1 MPSFK
6 DVTSAEEYIL
16 KTAAELEEALIN
28 TQNQLAE
35 TEGAIGIYQGMIRAL
50 QQIVGI
56 NGEGAFE
63 VAAPFMNV
71 PATEVLSC
79 FDDLNIAQAVA
90 DTFGI
95 VFMYNQNGIV
105 TDNGTEASNMPTPT
119 PETTMPETTATDVTI
134 GDSTIES
141 VAAPEAMS
149 ADAQGDVGNDG
160 VFHLDDLTPVVEPEP
175 AVVMSN
181 LDVNTKADYDAF
193 TTDTPAQPIYPAV
206 DIAGE
211 VSEADVGEIAEVAP
225 DSVTVEPE
233 PVPAMRIASDP
244 APVEA
249 EKNIPAPK
257 TKKAG
262 GRKKKAYV

>member
-35 TEGAIGIYQGMIRAL
+35 AEGAIGVYQGMIRAL

-95 VFMYNQNGIV
+95 VFMYNQNGLV
-105 TDNGTEASNMPTPT
+105 TDNGTEAPNMPTP
-119 PETTMPETTATDVTI
+119 ETIMPETTATDVTI
-134 GDSTIES
+134 GDSVPES
-141 VAAPEAMS
+141 VAAPEAMPI
-149 ADAQGDVGNDG
+149 DAQEDVGNDG
-160 VFHLDDLTPVVEPEP
+160 VFCLDDLTPVVEPEP

-193 TTDTPAQPIYPAV
+193 TTDTPAQPIYSAV

-211 VSEADVGEIAEVAP
+211 ISEADVGETA
-225 DSVTVEPE
+225 EPE
-233 PVPAMRIASDP
+233 PVPAMRIVSDP